1 LDSLTSLFNL
11 RQADFPQTL
20 FRHPSRHLLVHLVN
34 LLNNQHASGAL
45 TRLVKVKAYSGDPLN
60 EAIDALASAAAE
72 NDDNRWAGG
81 QYFDPDAVH
90 FTWQVTTHH

>member
-1 LDSLTSLFNL
+1 M
-11 RQADFPQTL
+11 
-20 FRHPSRHLLVHLVN
+20 
-34 LLNNQHASGAL
+34 
-45 TRLVKVKAYSGDPLN
+45 VKVKAYSGDPLN